1 MLSLKGSGFTVHGSG
16 FKSDFPVSLYPIPYT
31 LILSCLLFLCAFSL
45 PALAYDKNELAELN
59 DMYKNGKYQEALD
72 GYLKMTQSES
82 ENPYTFYNAGNAYF
96 RLNRPGFAVLYYA
109 KAFKL
114 LPRDPDMRANLDYA
128 LKQTGQALVPD
139 GVPKA
144 LHYVYYLL
152 SDLELKALAI
162 IFFWLACFAGA
173 LRALAGEKLKEELK
187 TAPYATAAACLF
199 FLLWI
204 GVRDSSPFTNGA
216 VAAAP
221 ATLLSGPGEK
231 FKANATLPEA
241 RLVKILDEGDEEYYE
256 IGLPGEGI
264 KGWVKKTDLQKI

>member
-1 MLSLKGSGFTVHGSG
+1 MKLPNGLKNVFKLSLRSAL
-16 FKSDFPVSLYPIPYT
+16 SLSPYP
-31 LILSCLLFLCAFSL
+31 LLLCCLCAFSFQ
-45 PALAYDKNELAELN
+45 ASAYDKNELAELN

-72 GYLKMTQSES
+72 GYIKMTET
-82 ENPYTFYNAGNAYF
+82 EGTNPYAFYNAGNAYF
-96 RLNRPGFAVLYYA
+96 RLNKQGLAVLYYA

-114 LPRDPDMRANLDYA
+114 LPRDPDIRANLEYA
-128 LKQTGQALVPD
+128 MKQTGQALVPD
-139 GVPKA
+139 GVPRS

-152 SDLELKALAI
+152 SDLELKALVI
-162 IFFWLACFAGA
+162 IFFWLACFIGA
-173 LRALAGEKLKEELK
+173 LRSLAGTALKEKLK
-187 TAPYATAAACLF
+187 TAPYVMAAACLF

-204 GVRDSSPFTNGA
+204 GIRDSSPFTNGA

-231 FKANATLPEA
+231 FKAYATLPEA
-241 RLVKILDEGDEEYYE
+241 RLVKIMDEADEDYYE